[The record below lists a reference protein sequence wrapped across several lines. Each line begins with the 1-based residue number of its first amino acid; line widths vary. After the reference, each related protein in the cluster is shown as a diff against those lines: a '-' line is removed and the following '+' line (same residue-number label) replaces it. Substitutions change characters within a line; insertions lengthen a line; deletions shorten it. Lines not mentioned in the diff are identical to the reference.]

1 MLRQFTYICKKN
13 VIFTFKARTCL
24 RGVRLR
30 AVWEILIFE
39 NPKLVDFKQAN
50 TARSRIF
57 HEYLRENEFL
67 SKTIFV
73 CLSGAQMGSIHEIK
87 NIRQS
92 RDTAP

>member
-1 MLRQFTYICKKN
+1 M
-13 VIFTFKARTCL
+13 
-24 RGVRLR
+24 
-30 AVWEILIFE
+30 WEILIFE

-87 NIRQS
+87 KYQTISWHCTLKQYGKI
-92 RDTAP
+92 